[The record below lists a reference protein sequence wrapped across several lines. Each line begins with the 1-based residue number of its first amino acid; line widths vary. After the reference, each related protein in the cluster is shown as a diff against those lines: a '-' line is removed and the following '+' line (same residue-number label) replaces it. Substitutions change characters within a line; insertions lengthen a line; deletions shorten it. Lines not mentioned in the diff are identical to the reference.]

1 MSDDAFT
8 WMNENSREGSPTMN
22 RTVGR
27 RHAANHATG
36 ASRSADTMDELRA
49 RLAELQARLDAL
61 EGNVDTWQAVA
72 GWLPSPGANMLA
84 AWRQRSPRGTR
95 SERFIRIMDIAG
107 NHLADTSRTAP
118 RLLGRG
124 LRALASTL
132 RERVAA

>member
-8 WMNENSREGSPTMN
+8 WMNESPTQGAPTTS

-27 RHAANHATG
+27 RHAA
-36 ASRSADTMDELRA
+36 SRSDTIDELQA
-49 RLAELQARLDAL
+49 RLTELQARLDAL
-61 EGNVDTWQAVA
+61 EGSVDRWQTVA
-72 GWLPSPGANMLA
+72 GWLPSPGAHMLA

-95 SERFIRIMDIAG
+95 SQRFIRIMDIAG